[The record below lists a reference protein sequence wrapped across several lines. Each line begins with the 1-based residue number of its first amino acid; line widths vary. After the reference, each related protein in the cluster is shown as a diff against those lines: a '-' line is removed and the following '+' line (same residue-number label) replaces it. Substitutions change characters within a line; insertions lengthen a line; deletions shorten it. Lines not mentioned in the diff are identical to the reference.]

1 MHDTPIFNYRKAL
14 LWIIAISFVLRA
26 FFAAAIQLGNDEV
39 YYWLLAAN
47 PAPTYFD
54 HPPMFSW
61 FINLFSFGL
70 AFDSEMA
77 VRMSS
82 LIVFSL
88 NTILI
93 FRIGK
98 ELKSERMG
106 FIAALLYQSSIYTFV
121 ITGIMILP
129 DTPLS
134 IFWLLAMRSFL
145 IALKNEEP
153 GKREQF
159 HILLAGFFTGLA
171 VISKYHALLLW
182 GGAGAFILFQRR
194 RWFLKPQL
202 YLAAAISLTIILPVV
217 LSGSEN
223 VSFQTNRIS
232 LFSVFRPLFL
242 MREFF
247 GQLFY
252 NNPVNVILAFVAV
265 FSFKRLK
272 FLPKDIFALL
282 LWFAMPGILIFLFF
296 SLYSATLPHWS
307 APAYYATIFISAAY
321 LSEMSPKVIPKLNS
335 LALGLLG
342 IVLFLAYAQINYGL
356 FEASKQDRDIENLG
370 KDDVTLDMY
379 GWDRVS
385 GAFMKKS
392 YVKHPATKTIIA
404 HKWYN
409 AAHLDYYLAR
419 TNKLKL
425 IALGSPLDIHEYL
438 RINQLRGGLK
448 IGEDAWFIAPS
459 RSFYDPRD
467 LYAGRF
473 EKITPIDTIYVTRRA
488 DTVETA
494 VVFYMQGAK

>member
-14 LWIIAISFVLRA
+14 LWVIAISFVLRA

-47 PAPTYFD
+47 PASTYFD

-82 LIVFSL
+82 LIVFTL
-88 NTILI
+88 NTILV

-134 IFWLLAMRSFL
+134 VFWLLALRSFI
-145 IALKNEEP
+145 IALKNEHP

-159 HILLAGFFTGLA
+159 HMLLAGFFTGLA
-171 VISKYHALLLW
+171 VISKYHAILLW
-182 GGAGAFILFQRR
+182 AGAGAFVLFHRR
-194 RWFLKPQL
+194 TWFLKPQL
-202 YLAAAISLTIILPVV
+202 YLATAISLVIILPVV

-232 LFSVFRPLFL
+232 LFSDIRPLFL
-242 MREFF
+242 IREFF
-247 GQLFY
+247 GQLLY
-252 NNPVNVILAFVAV
+252 NNPVNVILAFTAV
-265 FSFKRLK
+265 FTFRKMK
-272 FLPKDIFALL
+272 FLPKDIFSLL
-282 LWFAMPGILIFLFF
+282 LWFALPGIFIFLFF

-307 APAYYATIFISAAY
+307 APAYYAMLFISAAY
-321 LSEMSPKVIPKLNS
+321 LSEISPKMFPRINS
-335 LALGLLG
+335 LAIGLLG
-342 IVLFLAYAQINYGL
+342 IVLLLAFAQINYGL
-356 FEASKQDRDIENLG
+356 IDSPKQHGNIENLG

-379 GWDRVS
+379 GWDRIS
-385 GAFMKKS
+385 NAFMKES
-392 YVKHPATKTIIA
+392 FGKHPDTRTIIA

-419 TNKLKL
+419 SNNLKL
-425 IALGSPLDIHEYL
+425 IALGSPLDVHEYL
-438 RINQLRGGLK
+438 RINQLRGGVEK
-448 IGEDAWFIAPS
+448 GEDAWFIALS
-459 RSFYDPRD
+459 RSFYDPRK
-467 LYAGRF
+467 LYSGQI
-473 EKITPIDTIYVTRRA
+473 ENITPIDTIYITRRT
-488 DTVETA
+488 DTVEAA
-494 VVFYMQGAK
+494 VVFYMKGSR